1 MRPIRERVKILP
13 AMMWAGTEGKAMA
26 RGEDQASVFPN
37 ARVSR
42 HPLVRHKVRLLADEA
57 TDAKLFREL
66 VRELTALLLYEATA
80 DLPVRAVRFRT
91 PLEEADGEEIA
102 ARIGLVP
109 ILRAGLGM
117 VEAALDVLPRP
128 EVWHLGMYRDE
139 ATHRPVSY
147 YNRLP
152 ATCPDDVIILL
163 DPMLAT
169 GGSAADATAL
179 LKAWGAPRVVFVG
192 LIAAPEGVGRM
203 LAEHPDVAVHV
214 ALLDRQL
221 DEQKFIRP
229 GLGDA
234 GDRMFGTGRP

>member
-1 MRPIRERVKILP
+1 MGGGGTGDDV
-13 AMMWAGTEGKAMA
+13 AGHTG
-26 RGEDQASVFPN
+26 GGGFPN
-37 ARVSR
+37 VRVSG
-42 HPLVRHKVRLLADEA
+42 HPLVRHKLRLLADEA

-66 VRELTALLLYEATA
+66 VRELTALLLYEATV
-80 DLPVRAVRFRT
+80 DLPLRSVRFRT
-91 PLEEADGEEIA
+91 PLEETEGVEID

-117 VEAALDVLPRP
+117 VEAALDVLPGS

-139 ATHRPVSY
+139 ETHRPVSY

-152 ATCPDDVIILL
+152 ATCPDDLVIVL

-169 GGSAADATAL
+169 GGSATDAAAV

-203 LAEHPDVAVHV
+203 LAEHPDVPIHV
-214 ALLDRQL
+214 AVLDREL
-221 DEQKFIRP
+221 DANMFIRP

-234 GDRMFGTGRP
+234 GDRLFGTGGAMRSPG